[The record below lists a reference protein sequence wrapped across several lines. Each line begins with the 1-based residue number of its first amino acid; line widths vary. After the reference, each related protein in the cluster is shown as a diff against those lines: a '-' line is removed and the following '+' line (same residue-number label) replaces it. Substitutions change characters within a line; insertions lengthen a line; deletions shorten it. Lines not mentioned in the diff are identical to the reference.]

1 MTYFEK
7 LKEVVLTNSFATT
20 YSEATTEWVTTYYD
34 YDEHETE
41 CLCGKCGLKHRYE
54 ITNVKTGNVLYPIG
68 SECIE
73 KFNNDKMTKDAL
85 TLKDVAEYRNSFLSF
100 RKMDLSE
107 INPNVVNYCYGID
120 ALEDENDFEFMMAFS
135 RKRSFRNIS
144 EKQKKKAY
152 YLMETME
159 NAVIFDPAF
168 YNSERELEKEKK
180 LRKEFVRENV
190 GKYIKT
196 ETIPALVI
204 IHLPEGIFD
213 NPDQKNFVISMYRK
227 IKRREQVNI
236 TEKQKKFFNM
246 LIVTKILP
254 YLKESVQNE

>member
-1 MTYFEK
+1 
-7 LKEVVLTNSFATT
+7 
-20 YSEATTEWVTTYYD
+20 
-34 YDEHETE
+34 
-41 CLCGKCGLKHRYE
+41 
-54 ITNVKTGNVLYPIG
+54 
-68 SECIE
+68 
-73 KFNNDKMTKDAL
+73 MTKDAL

-107 INPNVVNYCYGID
+107 INPNVVSYCYGID

-152 YLMETME
+152 YLMEIME

-168 YNSERELEKEKK
+168 YDSERELEKEKK
-180 LRKEFVRENV
+180 LREKFVQENV
-190 GKYIKT
+190 GKYIKA
-196 ETIPALVI
+196 ESIPALVM
-204 IHLPEGIFD
+204 IHLPEDIFD

-254 YLKESVQNE
+254 YLKESTQHE